1 MLPYFR
7 RIRRKQDFIPKY
19 KVINLEHVYYKAWSQ
34 CCHPIYHQT
43 IYIYT
48 YKFYNKTTGLVENI
62 NKLKIVSVN
71 FVFMVFVCVCLHS
84 LHFELV
90 WTAVLYLTTYGP
102 VLHTIHLLNYPSLW
116 RSTPPLPP
124 LFRQMQIHQYP
135 EVFLGDELITW
146 FL

>member
-1 MLPYFR
+1 MCTTKHGHSAIPYTKPF
-7 RIRRKQDFIPKY
+7 
-19 KVINLEHVYYKAWSQ
+19 
-34 CCHPIYHQT
+34 T
-43 IYIYT
+43 YT

-71 FVFMVFVCVCLHS
+71 FVFMVFVCVCVCLHSLDS

-124 LFRQMQIHQYP
+124 LFKQM
-135 EVFLGDELITW
+135 
-146 FL
+146 